1 VATAVDDGAE
11 RLAAGRAVA
20 ARVNAAGVPAGA
32 PVPTVD
38 GELAVD
44 VDGTALAERGSPGRR
59 FGPYRGP
66 MELEFSG
73 EVWYWGGPAPWYFV
87 TMPEPQGRLVAE
99 ASPEVSYGWG
109 VIPVTARIGSTVWT
123 TSLFPKDGRYLVPL
137 RADVRRAE
145 GVDEGDTV
153 TVRVTIDV

>member
-1 VATAVDDGAE
+1 
-11 RLAAGRAVA
+11 
-20 ARVNAAGVPAGA
+20 
-32 PVPTVD
+32 
-38 GELAVD
+38 
-44 VDGTALAERGSPGRR
+44 
-59 FGPYRGP
+59 
-66 MELEFSG
+66 
-73 EVWYWGGPAPWYFV
+73 
-87 TMPEPQGRLVAE
+87 MPEPQGRLVAE

-123 TSLFPKDGRYLVPL
+123 TALFPKDGRYLLPL